1 MSLFETMK
9 GIKLPTTDAERNEL
23 VVTEGSN
30 GFWDY
35 HLSRR
40 VNHLRALCGAATLP
54 TAIPVSA
61 WGAPAEEGLP
71 KSPNYCEKCARLAW
85 PEGQAAGDAASP
97 GSARNG

>member
-30 GFWDY
+30 GFWNY
-35 HLSRR
+35 HLARR
-40 VNHLRALCGAATLP
+40 VNHLRALCGAPTLP

-61 WGAPAEEGLP
+61 WGAAAQENLP
-71 KSPNYCEKCARLAW
+71 KSPTYCEKCAALAW
-85 PEGQAAGDAASP
+85 PPAEPAQDAAAGP
-97 GSARNG
+97 GRIG